1 MVNLSLRVFD
11 HYTLQDILGETPPYN
26 SKLEEKLES
35 EIAILIKN
43 LDKMSKSELEE
54 ALSQHRK
61 AKQEMTKFSG
71 AMALDQSKIELFH
84 EFLAKYIV
92 AIESRLTNNSSN

>member
-1 MVNLSLRVFD
+1 MANLSLRVFD
-11 HYTLQDILGETPPYN
+11 HYTLQDILGEAPPYN

-35 EIAILIKN
+35 EITILIKN
-43 LDKMSKSELEE
+43 LDKMSKSDLDET
-54 ALSQHRK
+54 LSQHLR

-84 EFLAKYIV
+84 QFLAKYIA
-92 AIESRLTNNSSN
+92 AIESRLQT